1 MKKSELRRIIKKLI
15 VEISSNF
22 RSYKADEGEPDT
34 GWLLGGV
41 KRKLGKKY
49 GKPEPWFDQGGY
61 TQLDFPEADYIF
73 GKNVE
78 PEFFVVKTSPNK
90 TIKSTEKS
98 LEGDKNIN
106 SIGKI
111 VFENKLKQLIEEMIR
126 DEIKILESANKKE
139 Q

>member
-1 MKKSELRRIIKKLI
+1 
-15 VEISSNF
+15 
-22 RSYKADEGEPDT
+22 
-34 GWLLGGV
+34 
-41 KRKLGKKY
+41 
-49 GKPEPWFDQGGY
+49 
-61 TQLDFPEADYIF
+61 LDFPEADYIF